1 MIVKVLFLRQ
11 PYAGLVATGRKTI
24 ETRVW
29 GTSYRGPIL
38 VCSSLYGDGPDR
50 GLALC
55 FIDVYHVRMMT
66 DADAEAA
73 CIDPYPK
80 ARAWLLRNRRPL
92 VRPFAIKGA
101 LGLRDREVDDT
112 LLACHPADPAN
123 HDQVHDGSLWLFDPY
138 A

>member
-1 MIVKVLFLRQ
+1 MIVKVLFLQQ
-11 PYAGLVATGRKTI
+11 PYATYVATGRKTI
-24 ETRVW
+24 ETRIW

-38 VCSSLYGDGPDR
+38 ICSSQSGEGPDG

-55 FIDVYHVRMMT
+55 LVDVYHVRMMI

-73 CIDPYPK
+73 CIARYPK

-92 VRPFAIKGA
+92 DQPFAIKGA
-101 LGLRDREVDDT
+101 LGLRDREIDDA
-112 LLACHPADPAN
+112 LLACHPADPSH
-123 HDQVHDGSLWLFDPY
+123 HDAPHEEPLWLFDSG